1 VNEIPGIIS
10 RLERQRTAL
19 ERAIS
24 ALRDMEGAQATAKT
38 GTAGTPARGR
48 KKSRLSAAGRRRIAE
63 AARKRWAEKRA
74 ADAAAAKK
82 KTAR

>member
-24 ALRDMEGAQATAKT
+24 ALREMEGVQATAKA
-38 GTAGTPARGR
+38 GTAASPARGPR
-48 KKSRLSAAGRRRIAE
+48 KSRLSAAGRRRIAE

-82 KTAR
+82 KSGR